1 MAAFSRL
8 GYVLMLS
15 AAAWGLPVRRN
26 NLNSDQ
32 IPFDVQGHRGGRGET
47 VESTLPSFAWGLIDG
62 VTTLELDNGITK
74 DGAVIV
80 WHDENI
86 VGTKCQDTSPAFED
100 DPDFPYVGKF
110 VANLTLDQIKTLDC
124 GSDRQLDFPLQ
135 VTYPGTK
142 ISTLE
147 ELFDFVECV
156 DPEHTVEFNIES
168 KVNPEQTNQ
177 TRAPEDFVQL
187 QHELFAQSA
196 YYDKITY
203 QSFDWRT
210 LVGMKA
216 LDPSIKLAA
225 LADPTTLVGPNNTT
239 SAWLAGIAL
248 DPTSDVSLGIQLT
261 DAAKQIDADILS
273 TADIANSTAPDPT
286 QPGYIPFTT
295 KEMIDRAHE
304 LGMQVKPW
312 TVDRMSVAEQLLD
325 WGVDGIITDFPS
337 HLRRIV
343 QKRGSS
349 VARQFKEKKVMAC
362 LDKHI
367 QIASM

>member
-1 MAAFSRL
+1 MAASSRL
-8 GYVLMLS
+8 GYVLLLS
-15 AAAWGLPVRRN
+15 AFALGFPVRRSYDSN
-26 NLNSDQ
+26 Q
-32 IPFDVQGHRGGRGET
+32 TPFDVQGHRGGRGET

-74 DGAVIV
+74 DGAVVV

-86 VGTKCQDTSPAFED
+86 VGTKCQDTSPAFEE
-100 DPDFPYVGKF
+100 DPNFPYVGKF

-124 GSDRQLDFPLQ
+124 GSGRQLDFPLQ

-187 QHELFAQSA
+187 QHELFAQSV
-196 YYDKITY
+196 YYGKITY

-239 SAWLAGIAL
+239 SAWLAGITL
-248 DPTSDVSLGIQLT
+248 DPTSNVSLGIQLT
-261 DAAKQIDADILS
+261 NAAKQIDADILS
-273 TADIANSTAPDPT
+273 TADIANATAPDPT
-286 QPGYIPFTT
+286 QPGYVPFTT

-312 TVDRMSVAEQLLD
+312 TVNRMNVAEQLLD
-325 WGVDGIITDFPS
+325 WGVDGIITDYPS

-343 QKRGSS
+343 EKRGSS
-349 VARQFKEKKVMAC
+349 VTRQFKEKKVMAC

-367 QIASM
+367 QIAGV